1 MKSVPLTAYPR
12 TLTRTAAVKKL
23 RRQGRVPAV
32 VYGPRMKPENIEVDT
47 KEFEK
52 LMHQTISENILVDL
66 TVEGKNRLALVQ
78 EVQHHPLNRETLH
91 VDLHEVA
98 ADEKVEITVPVETV
112 GEAEGVRVEGGLLE
126 HVLFKVR
133 VRALP
138 ADLPECI
145 EIDVTDMQMGQT
157 FHIGDI
163 SAGEGVELLG
173 DSNIPVVSVAKSRVG
188 QSEDDA
194 AAAAAA
200 EAEAAEG
207 EAGAAAAPAAEGA
220 AAAPKKD

>member
-12 TLTRTAAVKKL
+12 TLTRRTGVKKL
-23 RRQGRVPAV
+23 RREGRVPAI

-47 KEFEK
+47 KEFDK
-52 LMHQTISENILVDL
+52 LIHHAISENILVDL
-66 TVEGKNRLALVQ
+66 TVEGKQRLALVQ
-78 EVQHHPLNRETLH
+78 EVQHHPLSRETLH

-98 ADEKVEITVPVETV
+98 PDEKVEITVPVETL
-112 GEAEGVRVEGGLLE
+112 GEPIGVRVDGGLLE

-138 ADLPECI
+138 GDLPECI
-145 EIDVTDMQMGQT
+145 ELDVADMQLGQT
-157 FHIGDI
+157 LHIGDMPV
-163 SAGEGVELLG
+163 SDGVEILG
-173 DSNIPVVSVAKSRVG
+173 DPGIPVVSVAKSRVA

-200 EAEAAEG
+200 EAA
-207 EAGAAAAPAAEGA
+207 EAGAATAAPAADAE
-220 AAAPKKD
+220 KKA

>member
-12 TLTRTAAVKKL
+12 TLTRRTGVKKL
-23 RRQGRVPAV
+23 RREGRVPAI

-47 KEFEK
+47 KEFDK
-52 LMHQTISENILVDL
+52 LIHHAISENILVDL
-66 TVEGKNRLALVQ
+66 TVEGKQRLALVQ
-78 EVQHHPLNRETLH
+78 EVQHHPLSRETFH

-98 ADEKVEITVPVETV
+98 PDEKVEITVPVETL
-112 GEAEGVRVEGGLLE
+112 GEPIGVRVDGGLLE

-138 ADLPECI
+138 GDLPECI
-145 EIDVTDMQMGQT
+145 ELDVADMQLGQT
-157 FHIGDI
+157 LHIGDMPV
-163 SAGEGVELLG
+163 SDGVEILG
-173 DSNIPVVSVAKSRVG
+173 DPGIPVVSVAKSRVA

-200 EAEAAEG
+200 EAAE
-207 EAGAAAAPAAEGA
+207 EGAATAAPAADAE
-220 AAAPKKD
+220 KKA

>member
-12 TLTRTAAVKKL
+12 TLTRRTGVKKL
-23 RRQGRVPAV
+23 RREGRVPAI

-47 KEFEK
+47 KEFDK
-52 LMHQTISENILVDL
+52 LIHHAISENILVDL
-66 TVEGKNRLALVQ
+66 TVEGKQRLALVQ
-78 EVQHHPLNRETLH
+78 EVQHHPLSRETLH

-98 ADEKVEITVPVETV
+98 PDEKVEITVPVETL
-112 GEAEGVRVEGGLLE
+112 GEPIGVRVDGGLLE

-138 ADLPECI
+138 GDLPECI
-145 EIDVTDMQMGQT
+145 ELDVADMQLGQT
-157 FHIGDI
+157 LHIGDMPV
-163 SAGEGVELLG
+163 SDGVEILG
-173 DSNIPVVSVAKSRVG
+173 DPGIPVVSVAKSRVA

-200 EAEAAEG
+200 EAAE
-207 EAGAAAAPAAEGA
+207 EGAATAAPAADAE
-220 AAAPKKD
+220 KKA

>member
-12 TLTRTAAVKKL
+12 TLTRRTGVKKL
-23 RRQGRVPAV
+23 RREGRVPAI

-47 KEFEK
+47 KEFDK
-52 LMHQTISENILVDL
+52 LIHHAISENILVDL
-66 TVEGKNRLALVQ
+66 TVEGKQRLALVQ
-78 EVQHHPLNRETLH
+78 EVQHHPLSRETLH

-98 ADEKVEITVPVETV
+98 PDEKVEITVPVETL
-112 GEAEGVRVEGGLLE
+112 GEPIGVRVDGGLLE

-138 ADLPECI
+138 GDLPECI
-145 EIDVTDMQMGQT
+145 ELDVADMQLGQT
-157 FHIGDI
+157 LHIGDMPV
-163 SAGEGVELLG
+163 SDGVEILG
-173 DSNIPVVSVAKSRVG
+173 DPGIPVVSVAKSRVA

-200 EAEAAEG
+200 EAAES
-207 EAGAAAAPAAEGA
+207 GAATAAPAADAE
-220 AAAPKKD
+220 KKA

>member
-12 TLTRTAAVKKL
+12 TLTRRTGVKKL
-23 RRQGRVPAV
+23 RREGRVPAI

-47 KEFEK
+47 KEFDK
-52 LMHQTISENILVDL
+52 LIHHAISENILVDL
-66 TVEGKNRLALVQ
+66 TVEGKQRLALVQ
-78 EVQHHPLNRETLH
+78 EVQHHPLSRETLH

-98 ADEKVEITVPVETV
+98 PDEKVEITVPVETL
-112 GEAEGVRVEGGLLE
+112 GEPIGVRVDGGLLE

-138 ADLPECI
+138 GDLPECI
-145 EIDVTDMQMGQT
+145 ELDVADMQLGQT
-157 FHIGDI
+157 LHIGDMP
-163 SAGEGVELLG
+163 ATEGVEILG
-173 DSNIPVVSVAKSRVG
+173 DSGIPVVSVAKSRVA

-200 EAEAAEG
+200 EAA
-207 EAGAAAAPAAEGA
+207 EAGTAEAAPAADAE
-220 AAAPKKD
+220 KKA

>member
-52 LMHQTISENILVDL
+52 LLHHAISENILVDL
-66 TVEGKNRLALVQ
+66 TVDGKKRLALVQ
-78 EVQHHPLNRETLH
+78 EVQHSPLDRKTLH

-98 ADEKVEITVPVETV
+98 ADEKVEITVPVETR
-112 GEAEGVRVEGGLLE
+112 GEAIGVRVGGGLLE

-145 EIDVTDMQMGQT
+145 EIDVAQMNTGET
-157 FHIGDI
+157 VHIGDMV
-163 SAGEGVELLG
+163 APEGVVILG
-173 DSNIPVVSVAKSRVG
+173 DRHIPVVSIAKSRIAK
-188 QSEDDA
+188 SEEDA
-194 AAAAAA
+194 AAV
-200 EAEAAEG
+200 
-207 EAGAAAAPAAEGA
+207 AAPAAK
-220 AAAPKKD
+220 AAAPKK